1 MNANYIVLIA
11 VLIIWVGIFL
21 YLVSIDKKVK
31 GMEKGK

>member
-31 GMEKGK
+31 RMERGK